1 MHIHPFGVEQWMN
14 AWETRCELNLAET
27 CVESLTLAQLLDLCG
42 SSVAQLGEDLA
53 ALQLTYGHVEGSPR
67 LRSAIAALYVDRGPE
82 HVLVTHGTIGANHLV
97 HTTLVEPGDH
107 VVAIRPTYEQHYA
120 IPASIGARVSPLWLR
135 ESERWQ
141 PDLDR
146 LRDLVRG
153 TPTRLV
159 ALTNPNNPTG
169 ALLDA
174 ATLTQIADIAQ
185 DAGARVLCDEVYR
198 GTELGEA
205 ALVEAALV
213 EAGPVEAGPG
223 EAAGAPDETPS
234 IADLM
239 PQGIST
245 AGMSKAFS
253 LAGLR
258 LGWIVADPD
267 VLRRVE
273 VHRDYTTISV
283 GRIDDHLAAL
293 ALEHAPA
300 ILARSRALLAANL
313 AVVADW
319 VAGEPRI
326 AWVPPAAGTTALLRY
341 DLPMTSHDLCR
352 DLIERTGVLL
362 TPGSA
367 FDLEGYVRIGIGNNP
382 QALAAGLARL
392 SDYLAGAGGRVG

>member
-42 SSVAQLGEDLA
+42 SSVARLGEDLA
-53 ALQLTYGHVEGSPR
+53 ALQLTYGHIEGSPR

-82 HVLVTHGTIGANHLV
+82 HVLVTHGTVGANHLV

-153 TPTRLV
+153 APTRLI

-174 ATLTQIADIAQ
+174 ATLSQIVDIAR

-198 GTELGEA
+198 GTELFETAPVGA
-205 ALVEAALV
+205 
-213 EAGPVEAGPG
+213 AGPPA
-223 EAAGAPDETPS
+223 ETPS

-326 AWVPPAAGTTALLRY
+326 EWVLPAAGTTALLRY